1 MWLLLEQAITSIKAL
16 TARVNK
22 LFFILQQRLS
32 DRVDMK
38 VDFFITRNT
47 KLIRTKIYSAK
58 FRKIL

>member
-38 VDFFITRNT
+38 VDFFIMRNT